1 MDSVIMEEN
10 FSNGLID
17 IINLP
22 KFEET
27 PLTSLKPSYWKVI
40 VFNIALTFL
49 IIGVVCVLAIY
60 FIDDFPFET
69 WGVASVYFAILI
81 LTVII
86 ARINFKNKGYAFR
99 EHDVIYRSGAI
110 AITTHVIP
118 YNRIQHAA
126 LHEGLISRKLGLA
139 AVEVFTAG
147 GDSSDLKIPGID
159 KEQAESIRQLI
170 VGRIINQT
178 ENE

>member
-1 MDSVIMEEN
+1 MEN
-10 FSNGLID
+10 FTNQTID
-17 IINLP
+17 INTLP

-27 PLTSLKPSYWKVI
+27 TLTNLKPAYWKVI
-40 VFNIALTFL
+40 VFNTSLTFL
-49 IIGVVCVLAIY
+49 IIGVICGLAIY

-69 WGVASVYFAILI
+69 WAVVVVYFLMLI
-81 LTVII
+81 LTVIVS
-86 ARINFKNKGYAFR
+86 RISFKNKGYAFR

-110 AITTHVIP
+110 AISTKIVP

-126 LHEGLISRKLGLA
+126 LHEGFISRKLGLA

-159 KEQAESIRQLI
+159 KEQAESIRELI
-170 VGRIINQT
+170 MGRIINRA